1 MKSVNAGGLGG
12 PWSTLVEF
20 ATGGRTKLAKKAAPK
35 PEEGKRAKK
44 SGGVGRFFK
53 RLFLWIC
60 LLALF
65 AGALAGGA
73 GLGAWYWL
81 SKDLPRIERLSDYRP
96 PAVTRVLARDGSL
109 MAEYF
114 HQRRYVIPMSRIP
127 RHVYLAFVSAEDGD
141 FFTHTGVDFWG
152 ILRAAYK
159 NLMAGRVVQGAS
171 TITQQVARG
180 LLLTPQRTL
189 TRKVKEAILAQRIER
204 SFSKEDILF
213 LYLNQIY
220 LGHGAYGVEAA
231 AQTYFGKSASE
242 MDVAEAAFL
251 AGLVKAP
258 SRYSPVRHYRRAR
271 NRQEYVI
278 GRMEIDGH
286 LTPAQAEKALGRQ
299 LDIRLTRPRT
309 TDTDYYSEYVRQWLL
324 SKYGEAMLY
333 DGGLTVHTSCDPG
346 LTLAARQ
353 SIEKGLDTLT
363 RRQGYRGPRGQAA
376 AAELAAA
383 RTRPVRAGGLETG
396 QVVSGIVTLV
406 EKDGSAA
413 QVRMGSCQGLLAKE
427 DLEWAARWRKP
438 LQQGQVVRVKL
449 QGPVGAD
456 GVWRVELYQEPVAQS
471 ALLAL
476 ETGTGRVRV
485 MVGGRDFGQSQ
496 FNRAIQ
502 ARRQPGSGFKPFIY
516 AAALDHPVQGFSP
529 VTEIVDAPVIYDDP
543 GQPGAKWKPKN
554 YENQFYGATT
564 LRTALEHS
572 RNVVTVKILAK
583 IGIPYAISYA
593 RRFGFSSE
601 LTPNLSLALG
611 SSGVSLMEITEAYSV
626 FANQGRL
633 LDPVMVERVRDRNGN
648 SLYDV
653 KPAAKQVISSQTA
666 FLMTHL
672 LRGVIQNGTGRQMK
686 ELNRPLAGKTGTTN
700 DLRDAWFMG
709 YSPQMVC
716 GVWVGQDDNQPLG
729 RRETGARA
737 AGPIWKDFMG
747 RALKDLPA
755 EDFPVPEKVVFARV
769 DKETGR
775 PVAPG
780 QAGGYFEAFKE
791 GTQPT
796 PPPAGEPAPKPAK
809 AGEDFFQAEAFA
821 PAVKTE
827 QN

>member
-1 MKSVNAGGLGG
+1 M
-12 PWSTLVEF
+12 
-20 ATGGRTKLAKKAAPK
+20 
-35 PEEGKRAKK
+35 
-44 SGGVGRFFK
+44 
-53 RLFLWIC
+53 
-60 LLALF
+60 
-65 AGALAGGA
+65 
-73 GLGAWYWL
+73 
-81 SKDLPRIERLSDYRP
+81 
-96 PAVTRVLARDGSL
+96 
-109 MAEYF
+109 
-114 HQRRYVIPMSRIP
+114 
-127 RHVYLAFVSAEDGD
+127 
-141 FFTHTGVDFWG
+141 
-152 ILRAAYK
+152 
-159 NLMAGRVVQGAS
+159 
-171 TITQQVARG
+171 
-180 LLLTPQRTL
+180 
-189 TRKVKEAILAQRIER
+189 
-204 SFSKEDILF
+204 
-213 LYLNQIY
+213 
-220 LGHGAYGVEAA
+220 
-231 AQTYFGKSASE
+231 
-242 MDVAEAAFL
+242 
-251 AGLVKAP
+251 
-258 SRYSPVRHYRRAR
+258 
-271 NRQEYVI
+271 
-278 GRMEIDGH
+278 
-286 LTPAQAEKALGRQ
+286 
-299 LDIRLTRPRT
+299 
-309 TDTDYYSEYVRQWLL
+309 
-324 SKYGEAMLY
+324 
-333 DGGLTVHTSCDPG
+333 
-346 LTLAARQ
+346 
-353 SIEKGLDTLT
+353 
-363 RRQGYRGPRGQAA
+363 
-376 AAELAAA
+376 
-383 RTRPVRAGGLETG
+383 
-396 QVVSGIVTLV
+396 
-406 EKDGSAA
+406 
-413 QVRMGSCQGLLAKE
+413 
-427 DLEWAARWRKP
+427 
-438 LQQGQVVRVKL
+438 QQGQVVRVRL

-456 GVWRVELYQEPVAQS
+456 GVWRVELYQEPMAQS

-496 FNRAIQ
+496 FNRAVQ

-648 SLYDV
+648 SLYDA

-700 DLRDAWFMG
+700 DPARRLVHGLFAPDGLRR
-709 YSPQMVC
+709 
-716 GVWVGQDDNQPLG
+716 VGGPGRQPAPG
-729 RRETGARA
+729 QARNRRQG
-737 AGPIWKDFMG
+737 
-747 RALKDLPA
+747 
-755 EDFPVPEKVVFARV
+755 
-769 DKETGR
+769 GR
-775 PVAPG
+775 PHLEGFHGPCPEGSPRRGFPGAGKGGFRRRWTRTPAARWAPG